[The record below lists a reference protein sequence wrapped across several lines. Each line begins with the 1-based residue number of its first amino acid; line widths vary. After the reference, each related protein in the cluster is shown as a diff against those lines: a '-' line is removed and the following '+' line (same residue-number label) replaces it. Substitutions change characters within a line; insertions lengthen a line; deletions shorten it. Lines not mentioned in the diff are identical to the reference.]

1 MKNDM
6 LQIPSVTINDDNT
19 LLTLYIGYV
28 SNGIINLNK
37 AEACLLLMELKNF
50 IEKEQF
56 KLKTNKNMENL
67 KEYLEQN
74 VKEYQKLSDEYDFK
88 LRKKREELEAIQNDV
103 LSLESYFKEYNSEFN
118 KFYKMLEEYNV
129 LNKK

>member
-118 KFYKMLEEYNV
+118 RFYKMLEEYND